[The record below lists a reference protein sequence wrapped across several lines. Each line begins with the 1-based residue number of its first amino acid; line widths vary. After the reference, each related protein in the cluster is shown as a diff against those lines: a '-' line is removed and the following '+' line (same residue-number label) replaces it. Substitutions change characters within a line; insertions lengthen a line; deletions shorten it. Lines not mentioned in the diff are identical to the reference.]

1 MQDDSIPVLLI
12 GEYSY
17 SSQVCILLSHLIIF
31 SHIFYIYTYTTQFL
45 SGFVYPVV
53 AHSFWS
59 VNGFLSAFAADPLWG
74 VGVID
79 LAGCGAVHMTGG
91 VAALV
96 MGIIL
101 GPRKGRFHD
110 EEGNALDEPASLGP
124 HSVTLQFLGTF
135 GLWFGWYV
143 Q

>member
-1 MQDDSIPVLLI
+1 M
-12 GEYSY
+12 
-17 SSQVCILLSHLIIF
+17 LLSHLILYLIYNI
-31 SHIFYIYTYTTQFL
+31 STHIIPQFL

-110 EEGNALDEPASLGP
+110 EDGNALDEPASLGP
-124 HSVTLQFLGTF
+124 HSVTLMFLGTF
-135 GLWFGWYV
+135 GLWFGW
-143 Q
+143 

>member
-1 MQDDSIPVLLI
+1 MTAYLFYSLVSIIVIVLK
-12 GEYSY
+12 YVSF
-17 SSQVCILLSHLIIF
+17 LLSSYIV
-31 SHIFYIYTYTTQFL
+31 SHIIYLYTYTTQFL